1 GRAADGGVDRRRRQR
16 APRHRHRRDRR
27 DAVRHLPGPAADPG
41 VLRRGAQD
49 AWRPDGRAAG
59 AEAGVIAVAHR
70 YAEGWTPVGTRPE
83 VSLPASRCAGGAG
96 TPGPVAPFPAPP
108 GRHHFSRPGRRLK
121 KTAAEAAGSV
131 GAKGG
136 SRRRD
141 IGPGEVRPGW
151 RRQRTV
157 VGRPLDAVDVYWP
170 SWIAYSAA
178 PRCGG
183 CRGACSSNAAWRD
196 CSAAVKGESS
206 RSAAL
211 KAPPDQDTRT
221 GSPPLN
227 DSVRR
232 SASAMAASSSPACR
246 KIPVATVSPCA
257 AASATSGESP
267 AISP

>member
-1 GRAADGGVDRRRRQR
+1 PALSHPSR
-16 APRHRHRRDRR
+16 PR
-27 DAVRHLPGPAADPG
+27 L
-41 VLRRGAQD
+41 
-49 AWRPDGRAAG
+49 
-59 AEAGVIAVAHR
+59 
-70 YAEGWTPVGTRPE
+70 
-83 VSLPASRCAGGAG
+83 AG
-96 TPGPVAPFPAPP
+96 TTFPGL
-108 GRHHFSRPGRRLK
+108 GEGSK
-121 KTAAEAAGSV
+121 KAAAEAAGSV

-151 RRQRTV
+151 RRQRTAVSV

-206 RSAAL
+206 RAAAL

-246 KIPVATVSPCA
+246 KMPVATASPCA

-267 AISP
+267 AI